1 GLVGGNVVI
10 GRGREE
16 EVAAGDGDAG
26 TGGKRGGA
34 VVLEGEGVAG
44 ERYRDSVGEEEEVV
58 NDDVLEL
65 DGDVVDRKQ
74 GTNDGAGAGPR

>member
-1 GLVGGNVVI
+1 MVI

-26 TGGKRGGA
+26 TGGKRGGP

-65 DGDVVDRKQ
+65 DGDIVDGKQ